1 MLLKRQSPLFNFEK
15 LINFLLTIK
24 IANGPMKNEN
34 SIIAVKK
41 LILLLG

>member
-1 MLLKRQSPLFNFEK
+1 MLLKRQFPLFNFEK

-24 IANGPMKNEN
+24 IVNGPMKN

>member
-24 IANGPMKNEN
+24 IVNGPMKN
-34 SIIAVKK
+34 SIIAAKK

>member
-24 IANGPMKNEN
+24 IANGPMKN
-34 SIIAVKK
+34 K
-41 LILLLG
+41 LIEMSVASKDI

>member
-1 MLLKRQSPLFNFEK
+1 MLLERQSPLFNFEK
-15 LINFLLTIK
+15 LINFPLTIK
-24 IANGPMKNEN
+24 IVNGPMKN

>member
-24 IANGPMKNEN
+24 IVNGPMKNG
-34 SIIAVKK
+34 IIAVKK

>member
-24 IANGPMKNEN
+24 IVTGPMKN